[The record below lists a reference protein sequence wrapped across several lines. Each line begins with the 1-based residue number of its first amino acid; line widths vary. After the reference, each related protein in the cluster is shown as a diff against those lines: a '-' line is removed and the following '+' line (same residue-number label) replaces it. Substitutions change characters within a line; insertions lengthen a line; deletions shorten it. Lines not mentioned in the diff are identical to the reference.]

1 MTTLNQI
8 PTYIPVLTKTTKEVY
23 DCYLAEYQIR
33 RLRRTNR
40 WVSLNECVR
49 EMRNFRTLIASLVGT
64 LSALKRCTDHWDIST
79 LTPRVDRLF
88 QHHSQRKILRRDH
101 FILLSVF
108 QFWGNGSCVDM
119 STITFTGI
127 RHTHTT
133 TWKYP
138 GKLRSY
144 GSSNYLHYPVQS
156 YDLKFTSIE
165 RSSRCLSFVFRCSWN
180 LPDLRK

>member
-1 MTTLNQI
+1 
-8 PTYIPVLTKTTKEVY
+8 
-23 DCYLAEYQIR
+23 
-33 RLRRTNR
+33 
-40 WVSLNECVR
+40 
-49 EMRNFRTLIASLVGT
+49 MRNFRTLIASLVGT
-64 LSALKRCTDHWDIST
+64 LSALKGCTDHWDIST
-79 LTPRVDRLF
+79 LTPRVDRSA
-88 QHHSQRKILRRDH
+88 QHHSQRKRLRRDH
-101 FILLSVF
+101 VILLSVF
-108 QFWGNGSCVDM
+108 QFWGNGSCVHM

-165 RSSRCLSFVFRCSWN
+165 RSSRCLSFILDVRGICRICANNHKQQPELRTHVW
-180 LPDLRK
+180 LPLDIHIIHPLPRIIPP